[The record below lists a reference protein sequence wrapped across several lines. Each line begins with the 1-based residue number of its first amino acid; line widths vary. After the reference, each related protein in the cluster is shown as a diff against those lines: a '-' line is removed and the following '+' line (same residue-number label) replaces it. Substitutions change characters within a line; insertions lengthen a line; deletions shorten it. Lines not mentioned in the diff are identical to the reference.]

1 MKSYLTLTGI
11 DLQITL
17 SLLKVKDKLELELDS
32 NNLKLHYKPVSDN
45 VIFDICDQNGKIYYS
60 GNINEELTVCNIG
73 EIAKVL
79 TFLRKCKMIF
89 LVSSSDSIM
98 AM

>member
-17 SLLKVKDKLELELDS
+17 SPLKVKDELELDS

-60 GNINEELTVCNIG
+60 GNINGELTVCNIG
-73 EIAKVL
+73 EIAKGSYVVYV
-79 TFLRKCKMIF
+79 I
-89 LVSSSDSIM
+89 DSGEIHKKPIKF
-98 AM
+98 